1 MIVATISRESH
12 KPHGFSGGSTALICR
27 NVSALTVAAVR
38 ERGDP
43 RVGTIGSTQ
52 EVNNEW

>member
-43 RVGTIGSTQ
+43 RVGTIGSTE